1 MTGPIETEVKIP
13 ISQGVDA
20 ARSLIEARGY
30 RIVIPR
36 TLQIDQVFD
45 YPEGTLRSSGKL
57 LRLRSENAGAILTY
71 KGPAKLGGRH
81 KSREEL
87 ETSAGNGETLE
98 LILKR
103 LGFIRSFRYEKYRTT
118 FSVMEEPGLL
128 ALDETP
134 IGVFLELEGPAYWID
149 VTAEN
154 LGFTPDNYVT
164 SSYAALYREFLRT
177 NAGPADMVF

>member
-13 ISQGVDA
+13 IREGADA
-20 ARSLIEARGY
+20 AQSLIEARGY
-30 RIVIPR
+30 RVAIPR

-45 YPEGTLRSSGKL
+45 YPERTLRNSGRL
-57 LRLRSENAGAILTY
+57 LRLRSENGQAIITY
-71 KGPAKLGGRH
+71 KGPAAAGGRH

-87 ETSAGNGETLE
+87 ETSAGDAAMAE
-98 LILKR
+98 LILER

-118 FSVMEEPGLL
+118 FSVPGEPGIV

-149 VTAEN
+149 EAAEK
-154 LGFTPDNYVT
+154 LGFGSESYVIA
-164 SSYAALYREFLRT
+164 SYATLYRDFLKS
-177 NAGPADMVF
+177 NAGPSDMVF